1 MMPLPRSLWGCI
13 AVMAV
18 LLLVLA
24 RQHPSQQL
32 APEPTSNAT
41 DVQDVVHQEQATI
54 AEKQTEIQGLEMQ
67 LVNERTISKHVGLI
81 QYEPGPWTDGWVAT
95 FYDGDKGIN
104 GAGTG
109 ITKSGLPASKDW
121 TVAADIRLLPMGT
134 IIEVQYGNWISEPL
148 QVQDV
153 GGAIQGK
160 RLDIYVPS
168 QADCLQLG
176 RQTVRIRV
184 LKPRR

>member
-1 MMPLPRSLWGCI
+1 M
-13 AVMAV
+13 
-18 LLLVLA
+18 
-24 RQHPSQQL
+24 QL
-32 APEPTSNAT
+32 
-41 DVQDVVHQEQATI
+41 
-54 AEKQTEIQGLEMQ
+54 QTERTLSSRGIGLVE
-67 LVNERTISKHVGLI
+67 
-81 QYEPGPWTDGWVAT
+81 YEPQNWSEGWDAT

-104 GAGTG
+104 GTGAG
-109 ITKSGLPASKDW
+109 ITKSGMRASKDW
-121 TVAADIRLLPMGT
+121 TVAADTRLLPLGT

-168 QADCLQLG
+168 PAKCLSLG

-184 LKPRR
+184 LEPRR